1 MKTPA
6 NPTYS
11 GRFASIVVLASL
23 AMGCASSG
31 PAKEDVQWLAPSPA
45 LAARIEAGA
54 QRLPWSHGM
63 ERVELIRW
71 FAAVGEPAYP
81 TLLALALD
89 PRQEVSGAAL
99 AALGATGDSR
109 LVSSLWNLPWPE
121 ADRVDLALERARTL
135 LRLGDWRMAPPLID
149 GLRDERLLT
158 RALCAQALFEA
169 TRESFGYDP
178 RALESEREE
187 AIRRWE
193 YWLWERTG

>member
-1 MKTPA
+1 ML
-6 NPTYS
+6 
-11 GRFASIVVLASL
+11 VVPLAV
-23 AMGCASSG
+23 GCAASG
-31 PAKEDVQWLAPSPA
+31 DVEEDVQWLDPSPA
-45 LAARIEAGA
+45 LGARIDAGA
-54 QRLPWSHGM
+54 RRLPWSHGM

-81 TLLALALD
+81 TLLALVLD
-89 PRQEVSGAAL
+89 PRKEVSCAAL

-109 LVSSLWNLPWPE
+109 LVDPLWSLPWPE
-121 ADRVDLALERARTL
+121 ADEVDLALERARTL

-169 TRESFGYDP
+169 TAESFGYDP
-178 RALESEREE
+178 RAAEDDREE

-193 YWLWERTG
+193 YWLWERTGSRS